1 MSLSQPDLQ
10 HQHVSVHLQLFSRQ
24 LGDLVFKSRD
34 LVALL
39 GNLAF
44 EAVDLGHHI
53 TLLMNVAA
61 TCGTMAL
68 P

>member
-10 HQHVSVHLQLFSRQ
+10 HQHVSMHLQLFSRQ
-24 LGDLVFKSRD
+24 LGDLVLQACD

-39 GNLAF
+39 GDLAF
-44 EAVDLGHHI
+44 EVVDL
-53 TLLMNVAA
+53 A